1 MRNKFFSNDHGFSV
15 SILAGGMGTR
25 LKSRSSGI
33 PKPMVPICGIPVLEH
48 LIVMIRKHGFYQI
61 MLLVH
66 HQNEVIRDYFGDGER
81 WGVKI
86 RYSVEVDPRG
96 TAGALYDALEYL
108 ADDFLVL
115 YGDTFASI
123 DLDSFFSAHIESNAD
138 ATLFLH
144 PNDHPNDS
152 DLVEVNNSS
161 RVLAIHPYP
170 HPAGIYYPNLVNAGL
185 YAIKKEAFY
194 KCQTPKLKSDLAK
207 NTFPEML
214 SRNFHL
220 KGYIS
225 PEYIKD
231 MGTPERL
238 DKVEVDVLSGRVKN
252 LDANKPRSAVFID
265 RDGTINKEVNYL
277 RELSQMEL
285 LPGVGEAIRKLNSV
299 GVLAVCI
306 TNQPVIARGELSF
319 EGLSHI
325 HAKLDH
331 LLGLDSAYIDRYYT
345 CPHHPDFGYKGERTE
360 LKIVCTCRKP
370 AIGLIEN
377 AVREL
382 SISVKESW
390 IIGDS
395 TADIAAGKAAGLSTI
410 LVRTGYGGQDN
421 KFIVQPDYIFYNLN
435 EAIDWILTGRHQLEN
450 QFKKIIPI
458 AMSSR
463 LVLIGGAA
471 RSGKSVTAQVLAE
484 EMQKNGRRSHIISLD
499 GWLLPQPNRSE
510 GLGVSKR
517 YDMSGF
523 MADID
528 KVLNSRNSIEFILR
542 SYDRKSRST
551 FEFGKVNVELDDCL
565 IVEGV
570 PALLDERLFKKSDLK
585 IFVEA
590 NDVARENRLFK
601 DYEWRGLQDSEILK
615 IISSREGDEV
625 SCVKYASS
633 IADFIIHT

>member
-1 MRNKFFSNDHGFSV
+1 MRNELFSDDHGFSV

-48 LIVMIRKHGFYQI
+48 LIVMCRKHGFYQI
-61 MLLVH
+61 LLLVH
-66 HQNEVIRDYFGDGER
+66 HQNEVIRDYFGDGEK

-86 RYSVEVDPRG
+86 GYSVEVDPRG
-96 TAGALYDALEYL
+96 TAGALYDALGFL

-214 SRNFHL
+214 SYNFHL

-231 MGTPERL
+231 MGTPDRL
-238 DKVEVDVLSGRVKN
+238 DKVEMDVLSGRVES
-252 LDANKPRSAVFID
+252 LDANKPRTAVFID

-285 LPGVGEAIRKLNSV
+285 LPRAGKAIRKLNSV

-319 EGLSHI
+319 EGLGHI

-331 LLGLDSAYIDRYYT
+331 LLGLDGAYIDRYYI
-345 CPHHPDFGYKGERTE
+345 CPHHPHSGYKGERSE
-360 LKIVCTCRKP
+360 LKIVCACRKP
-370 AIGLIEN
+370 GIGLIEN
-377 AVREL
+377 AVRDL
-382 SISVKESW
+382 NISVQGSW
-390 IIGDS
+390 IVGDS
-395 TADIAAGKAAGLSTI
+395 TADIAAGKAAGLGTI
-410 LVRTGYGGQDN
+410 LVRTGYAGQDY
-421 KFIVQPDYIFYNLN
+421 KYEIQPDYIFYNLN
-435 EAIDWILTGRHQLEN
+435 EAIDWILTGRFQLETQVKN
-450 QFKKIIPI
+450 IVSR
-458 AMSSR
+458 AMTSR
-463 LVLIGGAA
+463 LVLIGGLA
-471 RSGKSVTAQVLAE
+471 RSGKSVAAQVLAE

-499 GWLLPQPNRSE
+499 GWLLPQSDRSE
-510 GLGVSKR
+510 GVGVSNR
-517 YDMSGF
+517 YDLSGF
-523 MADID
+523 LMDID
-528 KVLNSRNSIEFILR
+528 KVLNSRNSIEFTHRL
-542 SYDRKSRST
+542 YDRKLRST
-551 FEFGKVNVELDDCL
+551 FEAGKSDIGLGDCL

-570 PALLDERLFKKSDLK
+570 PALLDERLLKKSDLK
-585 IFVEA
+585 IFTQT
-590 NDVARENRLFK
+590 NDLDREYRLFK
-601 DYEWRGLQDSEILK
+601 DYEWRGMEDNEILK
-615 IISSREGDEV
+615 VISAREADEV
-625 SCVKYASS
+625 SCVKNTSS
-633 IADFIIHT
+633 IAHFIIHT